1 MGGMS
6 TPKLKEPRV
15 VRMPNEED
23 PAALEAAR
31 RRREAALERQG
42 RLSTILTDQSQARA
56 GLGGGGPSSGN
67 ATIGSSGKALG
78 A

>member
-6 TPKLKEPRV
+6 TPKTEKPKV

-31 RRREAALERQG
+31 RRREAAMQRQG
-42 RLSTILTDQSQARA
+42 RQSTILTDQAQARA
-56 GLGGGGPSSGN
+56 GLAGGGSGN
-67 ATIGSSGKALG
+67 STIGSSGKALG

>member
-6 TPKLKEPRV
+6 TPKPEKPKV

-23 PAALEAAR
+23 PAALEAAK
-31 RRREAALERQG
+31 RRREAAVQRQG
-42 RLSTILTDQSQARA
+42 RQSTILTDQAMTRA
-56 GLGGGGPSSGN
+56 GLGGGSGN

>member
-6 TPKLKEPRV
+6 TPKPKEPRV
-15 VRMPNEED
+15 VRMANEED

-31 RRREAALERQG
+31 RRREATMQRKGRQ
-42 RLSTILTDQSQARA
+42 STIMTDNTQSRA
-56 GLGGGGPSSGN
+56 GLGGVSGN
-67 ATIGSSGKALG
+67 PTIGSSGSALG